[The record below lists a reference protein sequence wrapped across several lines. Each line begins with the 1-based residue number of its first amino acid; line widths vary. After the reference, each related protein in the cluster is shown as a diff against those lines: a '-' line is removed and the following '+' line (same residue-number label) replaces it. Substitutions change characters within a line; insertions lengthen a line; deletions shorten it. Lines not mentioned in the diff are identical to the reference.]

1 MTPQPQP
8 RQPERRPLVRR
19 GLRALAATVAAFL
32 TSSVLT
38 ASTTVVPSAVHL
50 GAPVYLDASRVEVGA
65 ASGAGTGA
73 QLMDSPRAFRTA
85 AHGVSRRHV
94 MLKSMRAERQQAVTR
109 TSRGTARNGA
119 GSTGRTA
126 RSSTSRKALP
136 PRPPAWLRQCGAR
149 GADNAKSH
157 SNGAVPAGE
166 LCRLPVSGHLLHPD
180 AARGWWKLNQNFTR
194 RFDRAICVTDSYR
207 SYEAQSAVYGAKPG
221 LAAVPGTS
229 NHGWGVAL
237 DLCGGVESYSS
248 SQHRW
253 IAEHGPKSG
262 WVNPS
267 WAQADGS
274 RPEPWHWEYVG
285 R

>member
-8 RQPERRPLVRR
+8 RRPERRPPLGR
-19 GLRALAATVAAFL
+19 GLRALAATITALL
-32 TSSVLT
+32 TSTLLT
-38 ASTTVVPSAVHL
+38 ASTAVAPTAVQPGDAVHL
-50 GAPVYLDASRVEVGA
+50 DALRVADGA
-65 ASGAGTGA
+65 AGGAGTGGR
-73 QLMDSPRAFRTA
+73 LVDSPRAFRA
-85 AHGVSRRHV
+85 AADAVSRRYL
-94 MLKSMRAERQQAVTR
+94 MAKLMRAERQQTVTR
-109 TSRGTARNGA
+109 TSRGTARNNTD
-119 GSTGRTA
+119 STGRTI
-126 RSSTSRKALP
+126 RSSNNRSKPRP

-149 GADNAKSH
+149 GSDNAKSH
-157 SNGAVPAGE
+157 SNGDVPAGE

-194 RFDRAICVTDSYR
+194 RFDRGICVTDSYR

-237 DLCGGVESYSS
+237 DLCGGIESYSS

-253 IAEHGPKSG
+253 LAEHGAKYG

-267 WAQADGS
+267 WAQTGGS
-274 RPEPWHWEYVG
+274 QPEPWHWEYVG
-285 R
+285 